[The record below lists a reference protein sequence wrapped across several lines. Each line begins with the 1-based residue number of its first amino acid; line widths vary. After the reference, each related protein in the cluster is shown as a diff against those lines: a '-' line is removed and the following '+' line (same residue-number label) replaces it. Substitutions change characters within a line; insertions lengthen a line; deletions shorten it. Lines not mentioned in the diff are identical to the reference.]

1 MRKIHRSTISSI
13 SSCTGLA
20 LTAAAMLLMTA
31 PMQAQQGQQ
40 FRASITGNPND
51 TRGKCTIEAVID
63 TVVEIEIRGDTAMM
77 YNVGG
82 GQPPRWV
89 RFQCSAPM
97 PLVPANFRFRGVD
110 GRGQQ
115 SLVRPPVNGDTAVI
129 RIEDPRGGT
138 EGYTF
143 DMEWDG
149 AGPVPNGGNRG
160 GFGGNRGGFGNNQ
173 GGAGNNP
180 GGFGN
185 NQGGFGKGR
194 GVNRRMTAEEAVQI
208 CEDAVIDQALD
219 RLRVPAIVLRR
230 TAIDDGPGRR
240 DWVIGNF
247 ETRRGRDRDIYR
259 FQCSV
264 DFDSGRVRSADFQPG
279 R

>member
-1 MRKIHRSTISSI
+1 MRKIHRSTISSWAGAFV
-13 SSCTGLA
+13 T
-20 LTAAAMLLMTA
+20 AAMLLTST
-31 PMQAQQGQQ
+31 PLQAQQGQQ
-40 FRASITGNPND
+40 FRASITGNPSD
-51 TRGKCTIEAVID
+51 TRGKCTIEVVVD
-63 TVVEIEIRGDTAMM
+63 TIAEIEVRGDTAMM

-82 GQPPRWV
+82 GQQPRWV
-89 RFQCSAPM
+89 RFQCNAPM
-97 PLVPANFRFRGVD
+97 PLVPLNFRFQGVD

-115 SLVRPPVNGDTAVI
+115 SLSRPPLNGDNAVI

-143 DMEWDG
+143 DMEWNG
-149 AGPVPNGGNRG
+149 AGPVPSGGNRGVFG

-173 GGAGNNP
+173 GG
-180 GGFGN
+180 FG
-185 NQGGFGKGR
+185 QGR
-194 GVNRRMTAEEAVQI
+194 GINRRMTTEEAIQI

-219 RLRVPAIVLRR
+219 RLRVSAVVLRR
-230 TAIDDGPGRR
+230 TAIDDNPGRR

-247 ETRRGRDRDIYR
+247 ETRRGRDRDFYR

-264 DFDSGRVRSADFQPG
+264 DFDSGRVRSADFQQG